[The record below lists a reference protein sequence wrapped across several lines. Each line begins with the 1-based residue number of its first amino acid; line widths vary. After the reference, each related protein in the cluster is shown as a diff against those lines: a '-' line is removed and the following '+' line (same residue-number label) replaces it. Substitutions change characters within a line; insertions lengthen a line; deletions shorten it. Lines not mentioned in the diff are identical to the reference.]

1 MSKEMRRG
9 TMTLI
14 VKIKHTTAVLKTF
27 VTLWRNYVIDSFKIK
42 VDNTNRVGSLTDS
55 YSQII
60 VS

>member
-1 MSKEMRRG
+1 
-9 TMTLI
+9 MTLI

-42 VDNTNRVGSLTDS
+42 ADNTNRVGSLTDS